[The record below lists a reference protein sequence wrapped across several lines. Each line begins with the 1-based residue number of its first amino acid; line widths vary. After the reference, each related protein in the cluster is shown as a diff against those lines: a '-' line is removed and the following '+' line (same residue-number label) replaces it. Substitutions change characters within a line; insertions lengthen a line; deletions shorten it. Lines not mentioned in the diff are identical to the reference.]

1 VQSVLF
7 IIYLFACIMA
17 VRHVCIETQLIK
29 ETYITQMSDSRV
41 IPGLSIPANRKY
53 IKHMKLT
60 IIYLEYYGI

>member
-1 VQSVLF
+1 
-7 IIYLFACIMA
+7 MA